1 MVNPQGNMS
10 TDPSDAPTEG
20 RMSAVFSTLRE
31 ALRPGDAR
39 HQPSTNLS
47 ETTSSS
53 SSLPH
58 TAASSTN
65 EDTFSSGLL
74 AENKQHGPNGSSV
87 SSNEGDQAHKGAF
100 LDSHRD
106 ATGHASVMDSIM
118 PGNQGLPV
126 EEPSNARSESTPKTR
141 ETENQ
146 GSGSILGALKG
157 WTKGQSS
164 TAPAGDDEKARAEP
178 SLGDL
183 DTQNEENYTLGKHAG
198 ESTEV
203 ARDRE
208 SAQPR
213 TVKMDNNIVILS
225 SQQGETT
232 RQKMDELPGSVARES
247 QVSR

>member
-1 MVNPQGNMS
+1 MS

-31 ALRPGDAR
+31 ALRPGDAPR
-39 HQPSTNLS
+39 QPSTNPS
-47 ETTSSS
+47 ETASSS
-53 SSLPH
+53 SSLPR

-74 AENKQHGPNGSSV
+74 VENKQHGPSGSSA
-87 SSNEGDQAHKGAF
+87 SSNEGNQAYKGGS
-100 LDSHRD
+100 LESHRD

-118 PGNQGLPV
+118 PGNQGLPA
-126 EEPSNARSESTPKTR
+126 EEPSNARPESTPETR
-141 ETENQ
+141 ETGNQ

-164 TAPAGDDEKARAEP
+164 TAPAGDDEEARAEP
-178 SLGDL
+178 SLGDS
-183 DTQNEENYTLGKHAG
+183 DRQNEENHTLGQHAG
-198 ESTEV
+198 GNTEV
-203 ARDRE
+203 AGDRE

-213 TVKMDNNIVILS
+213 AVKMDNNIVILS

-232 RQKMDELPGSVARES
+232 KQKMDELPGSVTRES